1 MLELVA
7 VMFGVSLDAAVYMMR
22 VGATVRSLTWKKRL
36 SYSLIYTGVTFLAVV
51 LAYGIALLLD
61 DTPFAG
67 MKFLCA
73 GIIIL
78 CMGIILVMKGF
89 QRHTFEEKLD
99 RTFSAKRMLKIAV
112 ITNLDM
118 VVSCMS
124 FAFIGISFP
133 LMAVTACAMSFVITF
148 AFLSVGYTSGA
159 PHQKEVS
166 IAGGALMIVFGIMM
180 LVRSF

>member
-1 MLELVA
+1 MLELIA

-36 SYSLIYTGVTFLAVV
+36 SYSLIYTFVTFLAVV
-51 LAYGIALLLD
+51 LAYGIAVQLD

-67 MKFLCA
+67 MKFMCA

-89 QRHTFEEKLD
+89 QRHDFEEKLD

-124 FAFIGISFP
+124 FAFIGTSFP
-133 LMAVTACAMSFVITF
+133 MMVITACAMSFIITL
-148 AFLSVGYTSGA
+148 AFLTIGYTSGA
-159 PHQKEVS
+159 PYQKAVS
-166 IAGGALMIVFGIMM
+166 ICGGVLMAVFGILM